1 MLTIILLVINIIVC
15 ILLVTAVLM
24 QKSEGGALGMGG
36 GPSGFMSARGT
47 GDFLTRL
54 TWIFFSIF
62 LVISIALTLLAAA
75 DRGGTTAGEGLRV
88 DPAELLRQEQ
98 QLRREQQQQAP
109 GGLQAPAPEVGVPT
123 EVPATGAAPL
133 AGPQAAPA
141 PAPEKK

>member
-75 DRGGTTAGEGLRV
+75 DRGGSTAGEGLRL
-88 DPAELLRQEQ
+88 DPAELLKQEQ
-98 QLRREQQQQAP
+98 ELRKQQQQPQLP
-109 GGLQAPAPEVGVPT
+109 GGLDAPAPEVGLPT
-123 EVPATGAAPL
+123 AIPQTGAAPV
-133 AGPQAAPA
+133 APET